1 MIIIIIYYIKYKSL
15 IFLDLN
21 ENDYQYDGG
30 KEMTKMILIY
40 ASMSGNTEMMAEE
53 VANGVRQEGED
64 VEVIDIMDGIE
75 ASELENYDGIL
86 LGAYTWGD
94 GELPDDFLDFYD
106 EMESINLTGKK
117 AAVFG
122 SCDSAYPNFGAA
134 VDILMEKLRERGAEV
149 YPKGLKVDNT
159 PDVEEEEACRDFGK
173 EFISFLKTP
182 VL

>member
-1 MIIIIIYYIKYKSL
+1 MIIIITYYINE
-15 IFLDLN
+15 LN
-21 ENDYQYDGG
+21 ENDYQYNGG
-30 KEMTKMILIY
+30 KDMTKLILIY

-53 VANGVRQEGED
+53 VATGVRQEGEEI
-64 VEVIDIMDGIE
+64 EVIDITDGIE
-75 ASELENYDGIL
+75 ASVLENYDGIF

-94 GELPDDFLDFYD
+94 GELPDEFFDFYD
-106 EMESINLTGKK
+106 EMESINLSGKK

-122 SCDSAYPNFGAA
+122 SCDSGYPNFGAA

-159 PDVEEEEACRDFGK
+159 PDVEEEEECRDFGK